1 MMELDMDIGTRHAGV
16 YQGAQRETTSEG
28 LQLHVLKL
36 LFHGVIL
43 AIAPIQKT
51 LFMERVK

>member
-1 MMELDMDIGTRHAGV
+1 MVKLDINIGTRHAGV
-16 YQGAQRETTSEG
+16 YQGAQRKTTSES